1 MAMSLDNQITLRGY
15 VTAEP
20 RLWQTKNNTTGAE
33 VRVGS
38 TPRWLN
44 RETGEWQ
51 EGEPTYYT
59 IKCWRNLAINV
70 KGSLHKGDR
79 VIVRG
84 KFTTRAWV
92 DEQQRPRVQ
101 IEVEA
106 DSVGH
111 DLAFAWSFVN
121 RGTRAPRNAMEGLAN
136 GEMARADLDGS
147 DGTDGSDLV
156 HEDVVGENVV
166 GGNVVGDQ
174 AVGDSGS
181 DGLPPLPAGPDD
193 YSDEFSPAGEAP
205 AEMSAEAM
213 AEATAE
219 AVPF

>member
-20 RLWQTKNNTTGAE
+20 KLWQTKNDTTGAE

-51 EGEPTYYT
+51 EGEPMYYT
-59 IKCWRNLAINV
+59 VKCWRNLAVNV

-84 KFTTRAWV
+84 KFMTRTWT
-92 DEQQRPRVQ
+92 DDQQRPRVQ

-121 RGTRAPRNAMEGLAN
+121 RGARAPQNAMQALAN
-136 GEMARADLDGS
+136 GEMARAGLDGPDGPDESDEMRAERVSSDGS
-147 DGTDGSDLV
+147 DGSESSADAGVPGLDDRPFGADTP
-156 HEDVVGENVV
+156 
-166 GGNVVGDQ
+166 GGH
-174 AVGDSGS
+174 
-181 DGLPPLPAGPDD
+181 
-193 YSDEFSPAGEAP
+193 SDEYSTEGA
-205 AEMSAEAM
+205 SAELTADL
-213 AEATAE
+213 ATEAL
-219 AVPF
+219 PF

>member
-20 RLWQTKNNTTGAE
+20 KLWQTKNNTTGAE

-51 EGEPTYYT
+51 EGEPMYYT
-59 IKCWRNLAINV
+59 VKCWRNLAVNV

-84 KFTTRAWV
+84 KFMTRTWT
-92 DEQQRPRVQ
+92 DDQQRPRVQ

-121 RGTRAPRNAMEGLAN
+121 RGARAPQNAMETLAN
-136 GEMARADLDGS
+136 GEMARAGLDGPDDSDEMHAERFDGDGSEGSEGSESSADARTSDLDGFLS
-147 DGTDGSDLV
+147 GADTP
-156 HEDVVGENVV
+156 
-166 GGNVVGDQ
+166 GGH
-174 AVGDSGS
+174 
-181 DGLPPLPAGPDD
+181 
-193 YSDEFSPAGEAP
+193 SDEYATEGASGEL
-205 AEMSAEAM
+205 SAEVA
-213 AEATAE
+213 AEAL
-219 AVPF
+219 PF

>member
-1 MAMSLDNQITLRGY
+1 MSLDNQITLRGY
-15 VTAEP
+15 VCAEP
-20 RLWQTKNNTTGAE
+20 KLWQTKNNTTGAE
-33 VRVGS
+33 VRIGS

-44 RETGEWQ
+44 RDTGEWQ
-51 EGEPTYYT
+51 EGEPMYYT
-59 IKCWRNLAINV
+59 VKCWRSLAINV

-79 VIVRG
+79 VLVRG
-84 KFTTRAWV
+84 KFTSRAWV

-121 RGTRAPRNAMEGLAN
+121 RGARAPQNLIEGLAN

-147 DGTDGSDLV
+147 DGADGSGGADVSSVV
-156 HEDVVGENVV
+156 HEDVA
-166 GGNVVGDQ
+166 GGLGAED
-174 AVGDSGS
+174 
-181 DGLPPLPAGPDD
+181 LPPLPSEPVG
-193 YSDEFSPAGEAP
+193 YSDEFSADGEAS
-205 AEMSAEAM
+205 AEIPAEAM
-213 AEATAE
+213 AEVTAD

>member
-20 RLWQTKNNTTGAE
+20 KLWLTKNKTTGAE

-44 RETGEWQ
+44 RDTGEWQ

-59 IKCWRNLAINV
+59 VKCWRNLAVNV

-84 KFTTRAWV
+84 KFITRSWL
-92 DEQQRPRVQ
+92 DDQQRRRVE

-111 DLAFAWSFVN
+111 DLTFAWSFVN
-121 RGTRAPRNAMEGLAN
+121 RGTRAPQNAGEALAN
-136 GEMARADLDGS
+136 GEMARAGLDGLN
-147 DGTDGSDLV
+147 GTDGL
-156 HEDVVGENVV
+156 
-166 GGNVVGDQ
+166 
-174 AVGDSGS
+174 A
-181 DGLPPLPAGPDD
+181 GLGPDD
-193 YSDEFSPAGEAP
+193 LGPGTGEPVGFSGGYPATEAAPIEVPDEVTGEP
-205 AEMSAEAM
+205 
-213 AEATAE
+213 
-219 AVPF
+219 VPF

>member
-20 RLWQTKNNTTGAE
+20 KLWQTKNNTTGAE

-44 RETGEWQ
+44 RDTGEWQ
-51 EGEPTYYT
+51 EGEPMYYT
-59 IKCWRNLAINV
+59 VKCWRNLAVNV

-84 KFTTRAWV
+84 KFMTRTWT
-92 DEQQRPRVQ
+92 DDQQRPRVQ

-121 RGTRAPRNAMEGLAN
+121 RGARAPQNAMEALAN
-136 GEMARADLDGS
+136 GEMARAGLDGPEGPGAIHAELAGSDGS
-147 DGTDGSDLV
+147 DGSDGSADAGV
-156 HEDVVGENVV
+156 P
-166 GGNVVGDQ
+166 
-174 AVGDSGS
+174 GS
-181 DGLPPLPAGPDD
+181 DDLPPVADTPGGHSDEYDTEGASGELPA
-193 YSDEFSPAGEAP
+193 ETA
-205 AEMSAEAM
+205 AEAL
-213 AEATAE
+213 
-219 AVPF
+219 PF